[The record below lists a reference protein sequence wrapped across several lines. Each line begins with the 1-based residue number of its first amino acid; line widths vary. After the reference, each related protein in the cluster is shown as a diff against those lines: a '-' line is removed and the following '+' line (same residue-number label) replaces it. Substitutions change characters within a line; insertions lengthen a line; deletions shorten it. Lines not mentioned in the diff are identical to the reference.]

1 MDPFNIIVGL
11 LVLVLGSLA
20 AIWWWRLA
28 RKIAPYRDEV
38 DGETKRDNRDD
49 EGEVIVLP
57 PDGGGSSGRQASDR
71 STRP

>member
-28 RKIAPYRDEV
+28 KKIAPYRDEL
-38 DGETKRDNRDD
+38 DEPTRSKAEAD

-57 PDGGGSSGRQASDR
+57 PQGGPSQGAPDR
-71 STRP
+71 TRRP